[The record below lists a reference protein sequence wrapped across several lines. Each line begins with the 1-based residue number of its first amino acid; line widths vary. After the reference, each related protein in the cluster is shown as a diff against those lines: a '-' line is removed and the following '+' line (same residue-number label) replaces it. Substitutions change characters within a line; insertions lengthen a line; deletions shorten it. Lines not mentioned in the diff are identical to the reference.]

1 MGKHYDNAAIPDV
14 MRRDFDVYDRIA
26 ELGIDLGTFEENVTS
41 LADSPIAHM
50 VFHESGLMYLSG
62 SSGRHLPDERR

>member
-14 MRRDFDVYDRIA
+14 LRREFDVYDRIA

-50 VFHESGLMYLSG
+50 VFHESGSDVPVRLV
-62 SSGRHLPDERR
+62 GRHLPDER